1 MFSKALFKQSC
12 KANGLMWGII
22 TFAICF
28 MLACV
33 MCISGSGNVGEVA
46 VGVEDTIIEDE
57 IDAQI
62 NKRALSYYGNT
73 TDGLEQF
80 DTYYLDN
87 FNADNVTVSSYS
99 TEVDGWLVSQPQS
112 SDFATTED
120 YLVAL
125 DNWKN
130 SFPEPEELVEQAYA
144 LSISTWLENVPSV
157 SEYSTAEEYQ
167 TAMVSWNNE
176 KPSIYSASGASAY
189 KEAADQLTEY
199 IYVKAESINP
209 LYTQDSNE
217 AQEMLGSVMF
227 SLNPQNVFDSAY
239 TDCSE
244 AIPADYDIQN
254 IVLNDMQ
261 GNGEGYISS
270 DERVEY
276 RQTRASNSSAIFIG
290 YNMTKEENVNLLLEA
305 LSSYGVTE
313 EKYATFN
320 YTYSNINHMA
330 STKIIAYQ
338 AQLDYEISCISESYA
353 NGEYENE
360 AAYQQAIIDKS
371 NELSAELTDSLLT
384 SLPTDVSDALE
395 EVGKMDL
402 YSIIVGSIY
411 FKMAGLLLPFIYII
425 MASNNLIAGQVDS
438 GSMAYV
444 LSTSTKRSKVVRT
457 QGLYLILS
465 LIAMV
470 LCTTITSIICLNVVT
485 VPLSHLTVSKLVLI
499 NLGSLFVM
507 FAVSGINFL
516 TSCWFDRSK
525 KSMSI
530 GGGVTMFFLV
540 ATMLGLFGSKVIPSI
555 VRFDALNYFNYL
567 SIITLFDTISI
578 IDGTNTYIWK
588 FAILLAI
595 GICGYAI
602 GSMRFEKKDLPL

>member
-28 MLACV
+28 MLSCV

-80 DTYYLDN
+80 DEFYLVN
-87 FNADNVTVSSYS
+87 FNADAVTVSSYS
-99 TEVDGWLVSQPQS
+99 SEVDVWLVSQPQA
-112 SDFATTED
+112 DDYATTAE
-120 YLVAL
+120 YVVAL
-125 DNWKN
+125 DTWK
-130 SFPEPEELVEQAYA
+130 SIFPEPEELVEQAYA
-144 LSISTWLENVPSV
+144 LSVSTWLENVPAASDYT
-157 SEYSTAEEYQ
+157 SIEEYQ
-167 TAMVSWNNE
+167 TALVSWSGE
-176 KPSIYSASGASAY
+176 KPSAYEAAGTSAY
-189 KEAADQLTEY
+189 KESVDQLTQY
-199 IYVKAESINP
+199 IYDKAAAIDPS
-209 LYTQDSNE
+209 YTQESSE

-227 SLNPQNVFDSAY
+227 SLNPQNLFDSVY
-239 TDCSE
+239 SDCSE
-244 AIPADYDIQN
+244 AIPADYDVQN
-254 IVLNDMQ
+254 IIINAVQ
-261 GNGEGYISS
+261 GKGEYYISS

-276 RQTRASNSSAIFIG
+276 RRDRAANSSAIFLG
-290 YNMTKEENVNLLLEA
+290 YNITKDENVNLMLDA

-313 EKYATFN
+313 EKYDSFN
-320 YTYSNINHMA
+320 YTYANVNHMA
-330 STKIIAYQ
+330 STKIVAYQ
-338 AQLDYEISCISESYA
+338 AELDYEISCIDENYA
-353 NGEYENE
+353 SGEYLDE
-360 AAYQQAIIDKS
+360 AAYQQAIADKS
-371 NELSAELTDSLLT
+371 EELSAELTDSLLA
-384 SLPTDVSDALE
+384 SLPSDVSDALE

-402 YSIIVGSIY
+402 YSIIVGSVY

-457 QGLYLILS
+457 QALYLILS
-465 LIAMV
+465 LVAMV

-485 VPLSHLTVSKLVLI
+485 VPLSNLSVSKLILI

-530 GGGVTMFFLV
+530 GGGITMFFLV

-555 VRFDALNYFNYL
+555 VRFDALNYFNYI

-578 IDGTNTYIWK
+578 IDGTNAYIWK

-595 GICGYAI
+595 GICGYMI
-602 GSMRFEKKDLPL
+602 GSKRFEKKDLPL